1 MNKSKLVL
9 ASASPRRLELLNN
22 MGFVPNEIIPADIDE
37 TPKKH
42 EKPNLYVKRM
52 AIEKAQKVASGL
64 DSSAYI
70 LAADSIA
77 CVGTRILGKP
87 KNRDE
92 ARDMILLM
100 KGRRHRVYTGVCVI
114 PPDGTLRHRVVLT
127 HVKFK
132 NASKPEIEEYLDTE
146 NWKGRAGAYGLQED
160 MGGFVISITGSYSN
174 VIGLPMFETKN
185 LLVGSGFKS

>member
-1 MNKSKLVL
+1 MNKSKLIL
-9 ASASPRRLELLNN
+9 ASSSPRRLELLKN
-22 MGFVPNEIIPADIDE
+22 MWLVPDEVIPADIDE

-42 EKPNLYVKRM
+42 EKPNLYVRRM
-52 AIEKAQKVASGL
+52 ALEKAQKVAAQVEGST
-64 DSSAYI
+64 YI

-87 KNRDE
+87 ENRDE
-92 ARDMILLM
+92 AREMLNLM

-114 PPDGTLRHRVVLT
+114 APDGTLRHRVVLT

-132 NASKPEIEEYLDTE
+132 NASKAEIEEYLDTE

-185 LLVGSGFKS
+185 LLLGLGFKR